1 MVIII
6 SLATS
11 KNFLLFAYTDPTR
24 KLIKEGELPKL
35 NLPVKSIV
43 SSIAAHSSRSCSSI
57 EKREE
62 IANLILPVVSK
73 RKVYISFQCLVDR
86 SKFLKAVGW
95 NISYSIDYV
104 KLEKKDAFYNTSK
117 LEIYVDD
124 SLGFTIRVF
133 GWLLPE
139 NHILYKEHFRSVR
152 YITLSSLMKYV
163 DTFIL
168 CAGVN
173 NTNIT
178 KSAFQRHVIPK
189 HLYY

>member
-1 MVIII
+1 M
-6 SLATS
+6 
-11 KNFLLFAYTDPTR
+11 
-24 KLIKEGELPKL
+24 
-35 NLPVKSIV
+35 
-43 SSIAAHSSRSCSSI
+43 
-57 EKREE
+57 
-62 IANLILPVVSK
+62 
-73 RKVYISFQCLVDR
+73 VDR

-95 NISYSIDYV
+95 NISYSIDHV
-104 KLEKKDAFYNTSK
+104 KLEKEDAFYNTSK

-152 YITLSSLMKYV
+152 YITLSSLMQYV

-178 KSAFQRHVIPK
+178 KFAFQRHAIPK
-189 HLYY
+189 TFILFNTMDDDDVDEQSRVDETIFYRAESCNLLSTKIVCDICHHLEYIEPKATKKRNVTC